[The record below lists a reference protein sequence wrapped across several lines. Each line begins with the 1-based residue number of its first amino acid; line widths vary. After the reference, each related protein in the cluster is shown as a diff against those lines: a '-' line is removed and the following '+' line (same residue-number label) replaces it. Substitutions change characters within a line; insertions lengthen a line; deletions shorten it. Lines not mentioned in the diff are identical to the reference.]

1 MIMLNIYTIGKVA
14 LLLTSSIV
22 VILCAT
28 IGKPIN
34 IKKQILF
41 WNFIKR
47 IAVAVFINFMG
58 IIIYFLRGNFEY
70 SSEYINYILYFVQY
84 IVITCYTVSIMAA
97 WLQVYYQFFRQK
109 LWSYII
115 VSLWIINEA
124 IHLIPSIMLF
134 IMLTIGACLILKWQ
148 YNIQK

>member
-1 MIMLNIYTIGKVA
+1 MLMLNIYTIGKIA

-28 IGKPIN
+28 IGRPIN

-41 WNFIKR
+41 WNFIKW
-47 IAVAVFINFMG
+47 IVVAVLINFMG

-70 SSEYINYILYFVQY
+70 SSKYINYILYFMQY
-84 IVITCYTVSIMAA
+84 IVITCYTVIIMAT
-97 WLQVYYQFFRQK
+97 WLQVYYRFFRQK
-109 LWSYII
+109 LWAYSI

-134 IMLTIGACLILKWQ
+134 IILTIGAGIILKWQ
-148 YNIQK
+148 HDIQK